1 MLQYKNFNCNNNEL
15 FEFCYFSMYSII
27 AYSADWGVVT
37 NSTAA
42 TVQVSTAAGT
52 REYTRLLQVLNLNTK
67 LSTNMALRVRFLN
80 IQAFLLLKDPKRIV
94 ET

>member
-1 MLQYKNFNCNNNEL
+1 
-15 FEFCYFSMYSII
+15 MYSII

-52 REYTRLLQVLNLNTK
+52 REYTSLLQVLN
-67 LSTNMALRVRFLN
+67 
-80 IQAFLLLKDPKRIV
+80 
-94 ET
+94 

>member
-1 MLQYKNFNCNNNEL
+1 MLQYKNFKCNKNGL
-15 FEFCYFSMYSII
+15 FEFWYFSMYSII

-52 REYTRLLQVLNLNTK
+52 REYASLLQVLNW
-67 LSTNMALRVRFLN
+67 
-80 IQAFLLLKDPKRIV
+80 IQDYSQILLCGSVFQTFKVFFTFKRS
-94 ET
+94 